1 MNILITGSAGFIGMS
16 VSEYFLKKGYSI
28 IGIDNLNSYYDLK
41 LKKDRNKNLKEY
53 KNYKFFKLDLKSD
66 NKKINQIIKKFKV
79 KIILHF
85 AAQANVRYSLEN
97 PRAYIDS
104 NIIGFF
110 NILEACKKNKIH
122 SLIYAS
128 SSSVYGNNYKY
139 KKSFDEK
146 LYTDTP
152 KNLYAATKK
161 SNEILAYAY
170 SDLFKFTCIG
180 LRFFTVYGPWG
191 RPDMAPFLFLNSI
204 IKKKKIKIFNNGKMQ
219 RDFTYIDDV
228 VRSVYK
234 LTIKTKKSKSKLQ
247 EIFNIGRGKAIKL
260 LEFVENIERILK
272 IKSKKKFFP
281 LQRGDMIKTKSN
293 IKKIEIFIK
302 NKPQTNLKYGLK
314 KFTDWYLKYYKVKL

>member
-16 VSEYFLKKGYSI
+16 VSEYFLKKGFSI

-41 LKKDRNKNLKEY
+41 LKKDRNKNLKKY
-53 KNYKFFKLDLKSD
+53 KKYKFFKLNLKNESNRL
-66 NKKINQIIKKFKV
+66 NKLIKKYKI

-85 AAQANVRYSLEN
+85 AAQANVRYSLKN
-97 PRAYIDS
+97 PKAYIDS
-104 NIIGFF
+104 NIIGFY
-110 NILEACKKNKIH
+110 NVLEACKKNKIH

-139 KKSFDEK
+139 KKNFDET
-146 LYTDTP
+146 LNTDTP

-170 SDLFKFTCIG
+170 SDLFNFNCIG
-180 LRFFTVYGPWG
+180 MRFFTVYGPWG

-204 IKKKKIKIFNNGKMQ
+204 IKKNKIKIFNNGKMQ

-234 LTIKTKKSKSKLQ
+234 LTIKAKKSKSKLQ
-247 EIFNIGRGKAIKL
+247 EIFNIGRGKGIKL
-260 LEFVENIERILK
+260 LEFVQCIEDILN

-281 LQRGDMIKTKSN
+281 LQKGDMIVTKSN
-293 IKKIEIFIK
+293 INKIKVFIK
-302 NKPQTNLKYGLK
+302 NSPQTNLKYGLR
-314 KFTDWYLKYYKVKL
+314 KFTEWYLNYYKIKL